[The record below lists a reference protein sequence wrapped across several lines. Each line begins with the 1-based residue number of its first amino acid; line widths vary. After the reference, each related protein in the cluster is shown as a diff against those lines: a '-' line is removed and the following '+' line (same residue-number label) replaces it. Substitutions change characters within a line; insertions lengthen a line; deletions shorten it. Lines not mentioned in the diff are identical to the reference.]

1 MFEGW
6 GSKVNLIDGRMK
18 PKPPPKHPAGRT
30 AHPVTFV
37 ILRAGVSKDAEARV
51 ICMANLTD
59 YMEDIVSRLDIQPH
73 THDQTECD

>member
-1 MFEGW
+1 MAGWNRSHHQNIRQDEPQTQLHLWSFELGF
-6 GSKVNLIDGRMK
+6 
-18 PKPPPKHPAGRT
+18 P
-30 AHPVTFV
+30 
-37 ILRAGVSKDAEARV
+37 KDAEARV